1 MTRVKE
7 ATNNYLKAL
16 TITVLICRNRLARWI
31 TNLPARNQSKKKVLN
46 LLLQRV
52 ILKPLFMLP
61 HSKIMPIC
69 KRKIKISMLKKMFL
83 KLLKKFST
91 KIIILKASITF
102 SKNQIKFILIIIQ
115 QRLNNK
121 LKSKKN
127 MQWKVKKYLQRNWFT
142 SFPFIYP
149 IQKDMIFSDF

>member
-7 ATNNYLKAL
+7 AINNYLKAL

-31 TNLPARNQSKKKVLN
+31 TNLPARNQSKEKVLN
-46 LLLQRV
+46 LLLLKV
-52 ILKPLFMLP
+52 ILKPLCMPP

-69 KRKIKISMLKKMFL
+69 IRKIRKSMLKKMCQ

-102 SKNQIKFILIIIQ
+102 NKNQIKFILIIIQ
-115 QRLNNK
+115 QRFNSK
-121 LKSKKN
+121 LKSRKN
-127 MQWKVKKYLQRNWFT
+127 MQWKVKKYSIN
-142 SFPFIYP
+142 
-149 IQKDMIFSDF
+149 